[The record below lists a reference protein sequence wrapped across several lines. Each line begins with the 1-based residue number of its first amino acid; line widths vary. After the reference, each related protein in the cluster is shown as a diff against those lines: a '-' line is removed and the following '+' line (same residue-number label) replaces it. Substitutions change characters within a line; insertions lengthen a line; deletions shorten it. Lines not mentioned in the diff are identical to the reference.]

1 MMVAR
6 LLSTPG
12 VKRRAVAMTGPAW
25 PPGIQT
31 ARLKLWEGGCRRLKA
46 DQASGT
52 DGDYSLLSDRL
63 DLLLVECGHCPVRL
77 AQHVLETNHTPAS

>member
-1 MMVAR
+1 MCDGGQALIHPKEEGCGHNR
-6 LLSTPG
+6 PCL
-12 VKRRAVAMTGPAW
+12 A
-25 PPGIQT
+25 PGIQT
-31 ARLKLWEGGCRRLKA
+31 AKVRLWEGGCRRLKA